1 MLYTV
6 AQLVGLALAIASTA
20 WLAGFAVAGVVLGLA
35 IVVVAAALEA
45 DAK

>member
-35 IVVVAAALEA
+35 IVVVAAGLEA
-45 DAK
+45 GSK